1 MERVNGAT
9 ALCFSRGLFPPSL
22 SSQEGG
28 LASKGGGWMEGRI
41 EEGSHPSRGRTSEG
55 PGGLNTQGGAETR
68 W

>member
-9 ALCFSRGLFPPSL
+9 ALCFSCGLFPPSL
-22 SSQEGG
+22 SSQEGV

-41 EEGSHPSRGRTSEG
+41 EGGSHPSSGRTSECS
-55 PGGLNTQGGAETR
+55 GGLNTQGGGETR